1 MPKTIVS
8 YKHSLFLKKKSVSN
22 INQEK
27 CLEKIT
33 CLKLNFIR
41 GRIKP
46 SPAWFQL
53 YPLKTLSPN
62 RAISTGDITLSVSHI
77 LILLTVYIYTY
88 ASQSHRHGNFT
99 YFKLC
104 CEAISETQSGC
115 KRTQK
120 ILNKIC
126 GGSGNDT
133 LKYAILDLVENI

>member
-1 MPKTIVS
+1 MCQKLQYFTNRVYS
-8 YKHSLFLKKKSVSN
+8 SKKSVSN

-41 GRIKP
+41 GGINP

-53 YPLKTLSPN
+53 YPLQTLSSKSCYQHRRFHSVCESYSYFTHCLHIYLCFTVTDMATSP
-62 RAISTGDITLSVSHI
+62 ISNSAV
-77 LILLTVYIYTY
+77 
-88 ASQSHRHGNFT
+88 R
-99 YFKLC
+99 
-104 CEAISETQSGC
+104 QSGC

-126 GGSGNDT
+126 GESGNYT
-133 LKYAILDLVENI
+133 LKYAILDLVENM